1 MSQGEQGSLSVKDH
15 HPRELPSGVTQG
27 RGQCSEGGGA
37 GWREH
42 REVAMTVGF
51 KPTLPLMSCAALL
64 SPSLSASPSGKNKRP
79 LLRILRNVED
89 VRH

>member
-27 RGQCSEGGGA
+27 RGQRSEGGGA

-42 REVAMTVGF
+42 REAAMTV
-51 KPTLPLMSCAALL
+51 
-64 SPSLSASPSGKNKRP
+64 ASNQ
-79 LLRILRNVED
+79 LCL
-89 VRH
+89 